1 MQTRQKRAFT
11 LVELLVVIAIIGIL
25 IGMLLPAVQQVRE
38 AARRTDCLNRVRQL
52 GLAMHNY
59 ESGNQHFP
67 SAGGAAQ
74 QYDLSDEEYRAR
86 FGFEN
91 AGWMYQ
97 ILPFIEQNNV
107 ADLRATEG
115 FEETVDGISYKE
127 VTTFNCPSRSGRF
140 LNTGTGTVRLGD
152 FAGVLANWNEPDWGN
167 PAFQWNVNNPP
178 VRDPA
183 DEFSRV
189 WTGILVRGGHVQAP
203 LTSNP
208 IVTKWNC
215 STFGSC
221 SDGSSNI
228 ILLAEKAVPVQS
240 WTIPD
245 LSIYPW
251 WERAGYYSGADWPT
265 MRQFGYLTGTS
276 DDIWE
281 VGVLSDTQ
289 ERPADWGRQSNG
301 TREMTE
307 EYGFGSAHP
316 GVITSVWG
324 DGSTHGIKATA
335 DLRVLDSLG
344 KRSDGGI
351 LGFSDL

>member
-1 MQTRQKRAFT
+1 MQTRQNRAFT

-67 SAGGAAQ
+67 SAGGVVE
-74 QYDLSDEEYRAR
+74 QYNLSGEEFRAR
-86 FGFEN
+86 FGYEN
-91 AGWMYQ
+91 ASWMYQ
-97 ILPFIEQNNV
+97 VLPFIEQNNV

-127 VTTFNCPSRSGRF
+127 ITTFNCPSRASRF
-140 LNTGTGTVRLGD
+140 VNTGTGILRLGD
-152 FAGVLANWNEPDWGN
+152 FAGVMASWNEPDFMG
-167 PAFQWNVNNPP
+167 FEYQVSQPP
-178 VRDPA
+178 RDN
-183 DEFSRV
+183 EFSRI
-189 WTGILVRGGHVQAP
+189 WTGILVKGGHVQAP

-208 IVTKWNC
+208 IVTRWNC

-228 ILLAEKAVPVQS
+228 ILLAEKAVPAKFWS
-240 WTIPD
+240 LD
-245 LSIYPW
+245 LSNGWPW
-251 WERAGYYSGADWPT
+251 WEMTGYYTGADWPV
-265 MRQFGYLTGTS
+265 MRQFGPLTGTS

-289 ERPADWGRQSNG
+289 ERPADWGRPYGN
-301 TREMTE
+301 ELTE

-324 DGSTHGIKATA
+324 DGSTHTIKATA
-335 DLRVLDSLG
+335 DLNVLNSLG

-351 LGFSDL
+351 FSFSDL